1 MYVFLSFAILFIFY
15 SPFDLIV
22 HVQCT
27 FLCSGNAIT
36 YTIHSLCFF
45 LNIIHTCHIAPIF
58 ILWLQKCHCG
68 DSQYIKMCIS

>member
-15 SPFDLIV
+15 SSFDLIV

-27 FLCSGNAIT
+27 FLCSCNAIT

-45 LNIIHTCHIAPIF
+45 LILYTPAILLQFLFYGCRNAIVVIHNI
-58 ILWLQKCHCG
+58 
-68 DSQYIKMCIS
+68 